1 MNMLNIINKKYLLR
15 LALLSI
21 PLSPV
26 LTSCADDFLDVNP
39 RTSASVETAFNSVER
54 IEAQANG
61 LYSTLKSGVFLGG
74 RYQIYTDIRADEFV
88 NRLGNGVTG
97 AFAWQQNLS
106 PDDTYMAN
114 FWIQGYLTINR
125 ANLFLEGVDAN
136 ASTLDATVAQNY
148 KGEAKFVRALAYFS
162 LVQMYAKPY
171 VLDNGASP
179 GLPLRLQGETTIE
192 NNGLARST
200 VAQVY
205 TQILKDLDEAEQELR
220 DDYGSPSLNTTRAH
234 KNTAIALKTR
244 VYLTMGNYE
253 KVIEEGNKI
262 VSQSA
267 PFTSPNRVAH
277 ALQPDIKTVFTNFT
291 TTESILSFPMTAN
304 SAPGLQNQL
313 GFYYNQGNREYY
325 LNQTAT
331 GTTPGIY
338 ANPQFRA
345 EDDRKTEL
353 TATLSGQV
361 YLTKFSGVSPFID
374 WVPIIRYS
382 EVMLNL
388 AEAEAEVGDQDRA
401 LALLLAVHQ
410 RSDAGWT
417 FTPSSQQ
424 ELVNTILTERR
435 IELLGEGF
443 RVNDVMRR
451 GQAIPSVGA
460 SSLIEPTDS
469 RYQIPIPTREIQTNP
484 LF

>member
-1 MNMLNIINKKYLLR
+1 MNMLTIINKKYLLR

-39 RTSASVETAFNSVER
+39 RTSASFESAFNSIER

-74 RYQIYTDIRADEFV
+74 RYQIYTDIRAEEFV

-114 FWIQGYLTINR
+114 FWIQGYLAINR
-125 ANLFLEGVDAN
+125 ANLFLEGLDAN
-136 ASTLDATVAQNY
+136 ASTLDATVVQNY
-148 KGEAKFVRALAYFS
+148 KGEAKFVRALTYFS
-162 LVQMYAKPY
+162 LVQMYARPY

-179 GLPLRLQGETTIE
+179 GLPLRLQGETTSE
-192 NNGLARST
+192 NNGLARSS
-200 VAQVY
+200 VAEVY
-205 TQILKDLDEAEQELR
+205 AQILKDLNEAEAELR
-220 DDYGSPSLNTTRAH
+220 DSYSSASLNTTRAH

-244 VYLTMGNYE
+244 VYLAMGNHA
-253 KVIEEGNKI
+253 KVIEEGNKL
-262 VSQSA
+262 VPQTA
-267 PFTSPNRVAH
+267 PFVNTTRVAH
-277 ALQPDIKTVFTNFT
+277 ALQSDITTVFTNYT
-291 TTESILSFPMTAN
+291 TSESILSFPMTAN

-313 GFYYNQGNREYY
+313 GYYYNQGNREYY

-331 GTTPGIY
+331 GSTPGIY

-345 EDDRKTEL
+345 SDDRKTKLTTEL
-353 TATLSGQV
+353 EGQV
-361 YLTKFSGVSPFID
+361 YLTKFSGLSPFTD
-374 WVPIIRYS
+374 WVPIIRYA
-382 EVMLNL
+382 EVLLNV
-388 AEAEAEVGDQDRA
+388 AEAEAQVGDQERA
-401 LALLLAVHQ
+401 LAILLAVHR
-410 RSDAGWT
+410 RSDASWT
-417 FTPSSQQ
+417 FSPSSRP
-424 ELVNTILTERR
+424 ELITAILTERR

-443 RVNDVMRR
+443 RVNDVMRL
-451 GQAIPSVGA
+451 GQAIPSVGVN
-460 SSLIEPTDS
+460 SLIEPSDS
-469 RYQIPIPTREIQTNP
+469 RYLIPIPTREIQTNP